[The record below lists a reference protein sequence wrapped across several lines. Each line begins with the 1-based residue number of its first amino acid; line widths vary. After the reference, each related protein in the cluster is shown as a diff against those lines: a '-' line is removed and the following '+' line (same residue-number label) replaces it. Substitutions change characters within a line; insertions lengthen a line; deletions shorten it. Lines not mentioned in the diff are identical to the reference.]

1 MFLIGV
7 KDLWWD
13 PGSVVSQDLVVF
25 ATAGPTK
32 IVLKAPQVEFR
43 GVQGSSVKKSYA
55 DSILWSADVGSILCL
70 CLCLR
75 ECFVLLCFVLLCCSA
90 FFERLRLEFSDNQ
103 KAIHRPSLVFI
114 CGIISLRVLFL
125 NTSSF
130 FSPSLASSYLR
141 SISGIMQILDC
152 GFHAVCARCTSPYSS

>member
-1 MFLIGV
+1 VFLIGV

-75 ECFVLLCFVLLCCSA
+75 ECFVLLCFVLLYCSLH
-90 FFERLRLEFSDNQ
+90 FLRGY
-103 KAIHRPSLVFI
+103 A
-114 CGIISLRVLFL
+114 
-125 NTSSF
+125 
-130 FSPSLASSYLR
+130 
-141 SISGIMQILDC
+141 
-152 GFHAVCARCTSPYSS
+152 